1 MDRIDQKGRVR
12 DLETVIVWAVFLLLV
27 HAFWPSR
34 VWIPFCAAV
43 LLTGLL
49 LKGAASRMV
58 QGWLGFSLILSHCN
72 SRVILTLVFFLFLTP
87 LALLYRLFARNP
99 LMLRKDEKAATYFQ
113 SRKRSFERGDF
124 EKMW

>member
-1 MDRIDQKGRVR
+1 MNQTEEKRRVQ

-34 VWIPFCAAV
+34 VWIPLCAAV
-43 LLTGLL
+43 LLSGLL
-49 LKGAASRMV
+49 LKGATSRAV
-58 QGWLGFSLILSHCN
+58 QGWLGFSLILSRFN
-72 SRVILTLVFFLFLTP
+72 SRVILTLVFFFFLTP

-99 LMLRKDEKAATYFQ
+99 LMLKKDEKASTYFQ
-113 SRKRSFERGDF
+113 SRNRSFVRGDF

>member
-1 MDRIDQKGRVR
+1 MKKIDKERRVR

-34 VWIPFCAAV
+34 VWIPLCAAV

-49 LKGAASRMV
+49 LKGATSRAV
-58 QGWLGFSLILSHCN
+58 QGWLGFSLILSRFN
-72 SRVILTLVFFLFLTP
+72 SRVILTVVFFLFLTP

-99 LMLRKDEKAATYFQ
+99 LMLKKDKRASTYFQ
-113 SRKRSFERGDF
+113 ERNHSFGRRDF